1 MGKDNFYKEIPW
13 EGVNFTF
20 KFAEIPG
27 EYRHEKGVPQQGGGV
42 RIIIGIAH
50 CALNDNIFCIYI
62 ILLQMYYITI
72 IV

>member
-1 MGKDNFYKEIPW
+1 M
-13 EGVNFTF
+13 
-20 KFAEIPG
+20 
-27 EYRHEKGVPQQGGGV
+27 RKGFLNRGGGV